1 MRKKHV
7 WMDERIKFFSLSLSL
22 ASDLGSLKP
31 GNGMRS
37 ERWGEKAGL
46 RLLSRQWKFLIG
58 GVVEMHGVCLG

>member
-1 MRKKHV
+1 MK
-7 WMDERIKFFSLSLSL
+7 ELSFFLSLSL
-22 ASDLGSLKP
+22 VSDLGSLKP

-37 ERWGEKAGL
+37 ERWGGKAGL